1 MAGEPGGVRRRK
13 DAELNRRRL
22 LDAAREVF
30 RDRGLGAT
38 LHDVAHHAGLGVGTA
53 YRHFANK
60 DELIDA
66 LFDDMVETVDGYLRE
81 AEEQPDAWVGLMG
94 ALENVCEVQA
104 FDRGLR
110 EVMLGT
116 GRGPERQRQMRERV
130 VPRVDRLVARAQ
142 AQGRLRADI
151 IPADFPILQ
160 LMVGAVSDHIGQPGL
175 WRRYL
180 AIVIDGLRASPGE
193 PSPLPVEP
201 VSDDALQQARRRIN
215 TFRTYNVRLW
225 MRPWFPNEA
234 LDRGAAGATCAR
246 AVRRTRW
253 RTPRPRAGAAQAA
266 GCLAGTTRPSS

>member
-22 LDAAREVF
+22 LDASREVF

-38 LHDVAHHAGLGVGTA
+38 LHDVARQAGLGVGTA

-81 AEEQPDAWVGLMG
+81 AEEQPDAWLGLMG

-116 GRGPERQRQMRERV
+116 GRGPERQRQMRARV
-130 VPRVDRLVARAQ
+130 GPVGAVIVARVQ
-142 AQGRLRADI
+142 DKGTLRTDVV
-151 IPADFPILQ
+151 PADFPVLQ
-160 LMVGAVSDHIGQPGL
+160 LMVGTVTDHLGQPEL

-180 AIVIDGLRASPGE
+180 TIIVDGLRA
-193 PSPLPVEP
+193 
-201 VSDDALQQARRRIN
+201 
-215 TFRTYNVRLW
+215 
-225 MRPWFPNEA
+225 
-234 LDRGAAGATCAR
+234 DRKR
-246 AVRRTRW
+246 
-253 RTPRPRAGAAQAA
+253 
-266 GCLAGTTRPSS
+266 